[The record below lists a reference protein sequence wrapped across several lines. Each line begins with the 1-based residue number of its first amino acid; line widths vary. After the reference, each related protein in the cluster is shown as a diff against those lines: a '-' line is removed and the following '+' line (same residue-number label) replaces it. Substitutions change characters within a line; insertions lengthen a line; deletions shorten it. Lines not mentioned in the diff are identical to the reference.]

1 MDNERKHIIIS
12 EIKYWKQSKLLPD
25 HYCDFLIAL
34 YSRGEEMNIE
44 DVKATMSVLS
54 DTKRKLNKTIMYL
67 ILLATFCTVSLL
79 VIDNYSAVVLG
90 ISAFVLL
97 SLVVY
102 ALRPAAKKSGVI
114 PLVNIAGAFIL
125 LAMSLRFWIMYFGG
139 QVTVLIALLFINCA
153 LWLIMGKYLDIIYLK
168 ISGVV
173 GILLVVGFV
182 VVQF

>member
-25 HYCDFLIAL
+25 RYCDFLIAL

-90 ISAFVLL
+90 FSAFVLL

-153 LWLIMGKYLDIIYLK
+153 LWLIMGKYLNIIYLK